1 MDLEKIRVVQYG
13 CGKMSKFTLRYLYE
27 HGAQIVGAIDNN
39 PAVIGQ
45 DVGDYAGLGTK
56 VGTIISDDADRVL
69 DDTDPDIAVM
79 TLFSLVSDI
88 YPHVIK
94 CVERGINVVTTCE
107 EAIYPWTTSAALT
120 NQIDTIAKETDC
132 TVTGSGMQDI
142 YWINV
147 IASVAG
153 GVNRIDR
160 IEGAVSYNVE
170 DYGLALAR
178 VHGVDMTP
186 DEFEQKLAHPDDIV
200 PSYVWNSNEA
210 LINRF
215 GWTLKSNRQEN
226 VPYIAEQDTY
236 SSTMGKTI
244 PAGKVIGMSTVVTT
258 ETFQGPVIVTSQIGK
273 VYGPDEGDLA
283 TWKIFGEPDCEFE
296 LKKPDTP
303 RHTCATMINR
313 IPTVID
319 APAGYVTAEKLRQ
332 VEYLSYPMQLYVNDS
347 IW

>member
-1 MDLEKIRVVQYG
+1 MNLEKIRVVQYG

-27 HGAQIVGAIDNN
+27 HGAEIVGAIDNN
-39 PAVIGQ
+39 PEVVGQ
-45 DVGDYAGLGTK
+45 DVGDYAGIGVK
-56 VGTIISDDADRVL
+56 VGTIISDDADKVL

-88 YPHVIK
+88 YPHVVK

-107 EAIYPWTTSAALT
+107 EAIYPWTTSAVLT
-120 NQIDTIAKETDC
+120 NQIDAIAKETGC

-142 YWINV
+142 YWINI
-147 IASVAG
+147 IANVAG

-170 DYGLALAR
+170 DYGLALAQ

-210 LINRF
+210 LVNRF
-215 GWTLKSNRQEN
+215 GWTLRSNKQEN

-244 PAGKVIGMSTVVTT
+244 PAG
-258 ETFQGPVIVTSQIGK
+258 
-273 VYGPDEGDLA
+273 
-283 TWKIFGEPDCEFE
+283 
-296 LKKPDTP
+296 
-303 RHTCATMINR
+303 
-313 IPTVID
+313 
-319 APAGYVTAEKLRQ
+319 
-332 VEYLSYPMQLYVNDS
+332 
-347 IW
+347 